1 MQDPMIGMGDRQPHG
16 DSLRLTRALAHDLRA
31 SVHGLRMAL
40 EMMAGVLSADSASGA
55 GRYLGMAQDEAA
67 QLERLVEQLGLWI
80 RLLGG
85 DLKVRLQRLDLRAFA
100 AGRLAGL
107 LDLDGEQ
114 EPAFVMADK
123 SLMAPALE
131 GLRDFLK
138 AYALP
143 REHAGVRVYPDGEME
158 LFGPPSLLPVL
169 QSVVE
174 HPVPDL
180 AVAKGP
186 AMWLVGPSLAVAA
199 CRASDGTV
207 WLEQSEAGCALWLA
221 WKKG

>member
-1 MQDPMIGMGDRQPHG
+1 MIGLGDRQPYS

-40 EMMAGVLSADSASGA
+40 DMMAGTLTPGGGHSA

-67 QLERLVEQLGLWI
+67 QLERTVEQLGLWI

-85 DLKVRLQRLDLRAFA
+85 DLKVRLQRLDLQAVA
-100 AGRLAGL
+100 AERL
-107 LDLDGEQ
+107 LDLDGSGQ
-114 EPAFVMADK
+114 TDAVIVMADK
-123 SLMAPALE
+123 SLMVPALE
-131 GLRDFLK
+131 GLRDFLR

-143 REHAGVRVYPDGEME
+143 RENAGVRIHTDGTME

-174 HPVPDL
+174 NPVPDL

-186 AMWLVGPSLAVAA
+186 AMWLVGPSLAVAT
-199 CRASDGTV
+199 CRASEGTV

-221 WKKG
+221 WRKG

>member
-1 MQDPMIGMGDRQPHG
+1 MTGMGDRQPNG

-40 EMMAGVLSADSASGA
+40 EMMAGALSPDGSGGA
-55 GRYLGMAQDEAA
+55 GRYLGMAQHEAA

-85 DLKVRLQRLDLRAFA
+85 DLKVRLQRFDLRAA
-100 AGRLAGL
+100 AAERLDEL
-107 LDLDGEQ
+107 LDPAAQ
-114 EPAFVMADK
+114 PEPVIVMADK
-123 SLMAPALE
+123 QLMVPALD

-143 REHAGVRVYPDGEME
+143 REHVGVRVHPDGEME

-174 HPVPDL
+174 NPVPDL

-186 AMWLVGPSLAVAA
+186 AMWLVGPSLAVAT

-207 WLEQSEAGCALWLA
+207 WLEQCEAGCALWLA